1 MTEAINTMAQLE
13 RDIEKRMEAACEK
26 DGWIVSVA
34 IMPPH
39 NATLFIEKFS
49 ETPIRS
55 SDEDAALRNAQV
67 FAKSEFGSE
76 AQVVRDEEH
85 IPNTRAPY
93 HVQLRLKVD
102 ASKRIAQAVAGLVR

>member
-1 MTEAINTMAQLE
+1 MAEDLNRMAQLE

-34 IMPPH
+34 ITTPH

-76 AQVVRDEEH
+76 AKVVREEAH
-85 IPNTRAPY
+85 IPNTRAPF
-93 HVQLRLKVD
+93 HVQLRLKAEARV
-102 ASKRIAQAVAGLVR
+102 K